1 MSYWV
6 LSEYLSRTDSQCIIG
21 YVFFSSSFLSPI
33 VSSDLLSLFLDTLN
47 QRWHLSWNVFKLCLY
62 SNYKLFTLTLS
73 PPGLV
78 IVEYDSV
85 GKLKVWQAKPCS
97 DNLWVLVTF
106 VSYVGLLSSKI
117 VLFIKIILGNSL
129 KLLGCSLFHVKLH
142 DSFFWVLFLCNF

>member
-1 MSYWV
+1 
-6 LSEYLSRTDSQCIIG
+6 LSSVWIPVENRFSVHHPTL
-21 YVFFSSSFLSPI
+21 FFFF
-33 VSSDLLSLFLDTLN
+33 LLSLSYYIIWSPLPLSWYVER

-73 PPGLV
+73 PPGLI
-78 IVEYDSV
+78 IVEYDWV

>member
-1 MSYWV
+1 MSSVWIPV
-6 LSEYLSRTDSQCIIG
+6 ENRFSVHHRIL
-21 YVFFSSSFLSPI
+21 FFFF
-33 VSSDLLSLFLDTLN
+33 LLSLSYYIIWSPLPLSWYVER

-73 PPGLV
+73 PPGLI